1 MSKKKSPPQFNPEE
15 LDELAKGDDEKT
27 VAPYLSSS
35 EIYRRLGKPGNREE
49 RVLYDAQG
57 GPDADLWNK
66 GSKNFK
72 ARRRAAM
79 NKKGE
84 DRWVEA
90 VAESEPRER
99 SKRNKNVGSEPGERD
114 AVGLRIIGGA
124 FRGTKLE
131 YGGDRRVR
139 PMKDRV
145 REAIFNLLGETPK
158 GKRAVDLFAGTGALA
173 LEALSR
179 GAVAATMIEVHFPTA
194 RVTRR
199 NIATLE
205 EKSPGISSK
214 VELLTTDVYFW
225 ARRLAATD
233 PAESKPRSPVETAS
247 DASLPLD
254 VPWLVFCSPPY
265 DFWVDRKEETL
276 DLLRVLRERA
286 PRGSAFAIEADDR
299 FDFDELKKLNVELP
313 PKKRRSYPP
322 AEVAIFFV

>member
-15 LDELAKGDDEKT
+15 LDELASGTDEKT

-35 EIYRRLGKPGNREE
+35 EIYRRLGKPNASKDP
-49 RVLYDAQG
+49 VLYDAQG

-72 ARRRAAM
+72 TRRRAAM

-90 VAESEPRER
+90 TAESEPRER

-114 AVGLRIIGGA
+114 AVGLRIIGGT

-158 GKRAVDLFAGTGALA
+158 GKRAIDLFAGTGALA

-199 NIATLE
+199 NIAALE
-205 EKSPGISSK
+205 EKSPGIASK
-214 VELLTTDVYFW
+214 IELLTTDVYFW
-225 ARRLAATD
+225 GRRLAASD
-233 PAESKPRSPVETAS
+233 PAESKPKSPVETSSTAT
-247 DASLPLD
+247 LPLD

-265 DFWVDRKEETL
+265 DFWVDRKDETME
-276 DLLRVLRERA
+276 LLRVLRERA

-299 FDFDELKKLNVELP
+299 FDFEELKDLNVELP
-313 PKKRRSYPP
+313 SKKRRSYPP